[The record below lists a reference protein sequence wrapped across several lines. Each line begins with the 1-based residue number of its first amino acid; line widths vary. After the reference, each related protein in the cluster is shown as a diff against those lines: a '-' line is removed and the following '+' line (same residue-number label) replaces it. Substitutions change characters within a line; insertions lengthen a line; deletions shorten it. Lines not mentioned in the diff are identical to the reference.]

1 MGKILVTGA
10 LGQIGSELT
19 TALREK
25 YGDDNVIASDI
36 KEENPFGGRYVQ
48 LNVLDTES
56 WKNLLKE
63 EGITQVYH
71 LAAMLSGVA
80 EKFPMK
86 AWDLNTKSFM
96 SLLEMAREGLVEKI
110 FWPSS
115 IAVYGKGARKYG
127 TPQSEVQ
134 KPLSMYGIAK
144 LAGERLCDYYNT
156 KYGVDVRSIRYPG
169 LISWKTLPGGGTTD
183 YAVDIYYKALEDG
196 KYECF
201 LKEDS
206 TLPMLYMNDAIKA
219 TIQLMEADKEQLTVH
234 SSYNLGGLSFNPKE
248 IAEVIKTRI
257 PEFEITYNPDFRQA
271 IADSWP
277 AEIDDSVAV
286 KDWGWKPDYDL
297 EAMTDEMLKNLRIK
311 LDIQ

>member
-1 MGKILVTGA
+1 
-10 LGQIGSELT
+10 
-19 TALREK
+19 
-25 YGDDNVIASDI
+25 
-36 KEENPFGGRYVQ
+36 
-48 LNVLDTES
+48 
-56 WKNLLKE
+56 
-63 EGITQVYH
+63 
-71 LAAMLSGVA
+71 
-80 EKFPMK
+80 
-86 AWDLNTKSFM
+86 
-96 SLLEMAREGLVEKI
+96 
-110 FWPSS
+110 
-115 IAVYGKGARKYG
+115 
-127 TPQSEVQ
+127 
-134 KPLSMYGIAK
+134 MYGIAK

-196 KYECF
+196 RYECF

-219 TIQLMEADKEQLTVH
+219 TIQLMEADKDQLTVH

-297 EAMTDEMLKNLRIK
+297 EAMTDEMLKNLKIK
-311 LDIQ
+311 LNIH

>member
-1 MGKILVTGA
+1 
-10 LGQIGSELT
+10 
-19 TALREK
+19 
-25 YGDDNVIASDI
+25 
-36 KEENPFGGRYVQ
+36 
-48 LNVLDTES
+48 
-56 WKNLLKE
+56 
-63 EGITQVYH
+63 
-71 LAAMLSGVA
+71 MLSGVA

-127 TPQSEVQ
+127 TPQSEVK

-219 TIQLMEADKEQLTVH
+219 TIQLMEAGKEQLTVH